1 MNTKDMAEQG
11 QTVPRKAT
19 YAWGKKVPKHCMTTE
34 LWILEAQNQGED
46 MKDNYKQVIELL
58 LDQNRLKI
66 ASNKRK

>member
-1 MNTKDMAEQG
+1 
-11 QTVPRKAT
+11 
-19 YAWGKKVPKHCMTTE
+19 MTTE